1 MRSQPVTCEP
11 CWIGAMLKPAVREW
25 APRSRG
31 AAREA
36 EGVGIGRLC
45 RVWASLVCVGIGRV
59 DWSPLLRGGG
69 LSSLMRQ
76 FNYVVF
82 TACNYKARSLSRA
95 SIGLSYNFRPVFLRG
110 CIIEVLPEL
119 CLSVVSYIQGAYEFL
134 NLLSQKRRSIINDD
148 ILMQCRKMERLI
160 KKGE

>member
-95 SIGLSYNFRPVFLRG
+95 SIRLSYNFRPVFLRG